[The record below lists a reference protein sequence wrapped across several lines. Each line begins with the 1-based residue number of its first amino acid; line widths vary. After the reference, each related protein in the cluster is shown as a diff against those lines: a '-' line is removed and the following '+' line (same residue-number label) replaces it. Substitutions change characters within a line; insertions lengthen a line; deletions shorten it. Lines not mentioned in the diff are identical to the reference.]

1 MWQQV
6 YQHGAAQRQ
15 SETLQRFLNGT
26 CLYLAE
32 LDRAAVKPWRICRVH
47 TQAGGERG
55 FPVWRLT
62 SPVTKCLPSG
72 EKDRAVICFLLIRE
86 EESKVWGWLVKIN
99 GKPIQRMLFVHWKLT
114 ESWSC
119 FPIRVA
125 FLQLLMTGFIILM
138 WCVPL
143 LSAECVSLTH
153 LGATMWCCLFFL
165 GFSKTTTHLH
175 DEANTQNVPF
185 HLFEPTANK

>member
-32 LDRAAVKPWRICRVH
+32 LDRTAVKPWRICRVY
-47 TQAGGERG
+47 TQAGGERS
-55 FPVWRLT
+55 FPVWKLT

-99 GKPIQRMLFVHWKLT
+99 GKPIQRMLFVHWKLS

-143 LSAECVSLTH
+143 LSAECWVCFFNSPGCDNVVLFVL
-153 LGATMWCCLFFL
+153 LGVQQDDHAPARW
-165 GFSKTTTHLH
+165 SKHSKCALSPLWA
-175 DEANTQNVPF
+175 DS
-185 HLFEPTANK
+185 